1 MTGPMDRASA
11 ALVLFLLPFMAAGA
25 GAYLGAYLRK
35 KGENLAT
42 HEDIEKLNDQVRVV
56 TTTAEKIEAKIS
68 GELWNRQKRWE
79 LKREV
84 LFEASRSLAAIDEAI
99 IALDSM
105 LQVERKPDE
114 LGWHDIDAEQREK
127 WRRASAR
134 FDEAKMLVDMV
145 CERETSQAFGKFRM
159 LATDIAQ
166 AVIKDKD
173 AAFRSKSSVELS
185 LSLIAA
191 RAAVRKELGIDPP
204 AES

>member
-1 MTGPMDRASA
+1 
-11 ALVLFLLPFMAAGA
+11 
-25 GAYLGAYLRK
+25 
-35 KGENLAT
+35 
-42 HEDIEKLNDQVRVV
+42 
-56 TTTAEKIEAKIS
+56 
-68 GELWNRQKRWE
+68 
-79 LKREV
+79 V

-191 RAAVRKELGIDPP
+191 RAAVRKELGIDPA

>member
-1 MTGPMDRASA
+1 MIGPMDRASA
-11 ALVLFLLPFMAAGA
+11 ALILFLLPFMAAAA

-56 TTTAEKIEAKIS
+56 TTTAKKIEARIS

-127 WRRASAR
+127 WRRAS
-134 FDEAKMLVDMV
+134 
-145 CERETSQAFGKFRM
+145 
-159 LATDIAQ
+159 
-166 AVIKDKD
+166 
-173 AAFRSKSSVELS
+173 
-185 LSLIAA
+185 
-191 RAAVRKELGIDPP
+191 
-204 AES
+204 